1 MKTEKTYCAS
11 TSAADTC
18 PSASAAEYAPA
29 ANPSASHPA
38 NQPATHFH
46 KTGTPPPAPHSCPT
60 DVTPSTADT
69 CPSAAE
75 IMRLKQNITILK
87 SQMRLDEIADDG
99 YYISRRY
106 QEDARRLGELECR
119 LSALCNTAKPLS
131 S

>member
-29 ANPSASHPA
+29 ANPSASRPA

-60 DVTPSTADT
+60 DVTPSAT
-69 CPSAAE
+69 E
-75 IMRLKQNITILK
+75 IKRLKQNIAILK

-119 LSALCNTAKPLS
+119 LSALCNTAKHLS

>member
-1 MKTEKTYCAS
+1 MKTEKTYCTS

-29 ANPSASHPA
+29 ANPSASRPA

-60 DVTPSTADT
+60 DVTPSAASG
-69 CPSAAE
+69 PSATE
-75 IMRLKQNITILK
+75 IKRLKQNIAILK

-119 LSALCNTAKPLS
+119 LSALCCTATHLS